1 MDKGLVLVA
10 TGEGKGKTTAA
21 LGTALRALGQGL
33 RVAFLQCIKNQE
45 TGEGLF
51 LAEYAAR
58 RPESL
63 LDRRLGLG
71 CLRGEPRPEDLARA
85 AEALALARE
94 LSGAGAGYDL
104 LVLDEICVA
113 EALGLIQTVEVV
125 RLIESRR
132 PGLHLFLTGRGAS
145 PEIIGLAD
153 TVTEMKLVKH
163 AYERGIP
170 AIRGLEF

>member
-10 TGEGKGKTTAA
+10 TGDGKGKTTAA

-33 RVAFLQCIKNQE
+33 RVAILQFIKNLE
-45 TGEGLF
+45 TGESLL
-51 LAEYAAR
+51 LADYAAR

-63 LDRRLGLG
+63 FYRRLGLG
-71 CLRGEPRPEDLARA
+71 CLRGLPRPEDLAKA

-94 LSGAGAGYDL
+94 LAAADYDL

-113 EALGLIQTVEVV
+113 DALGLIETSEVV

-132 PGLHLFLTGRGAS
+132 PGLHLFLTGRGAA
-145 PEIIGLAD
+145 PEIVALAD
-153 TVTEMKLVKH
+153 TVTEMKPVKH
-163 AYERGIP
+163 AYERGV
-170 AIRGLEF
+170 AARRGREF

>member
-10 TGEGKGKTTAA
+10 TGDGKGKTTAA

-33 RVAFLQCIKNQE
+33 RVAFLQFIKNQE

-51 LAEYAAR
+51 MAHHAAR
-58 RPESL
+58 QPDKL
-63 LDRRLGLG
+63 FYRRLGLG
-71 CLRGEPRPEDLARA
+71 CLRGQPRPEDLAKA

-94 LSGAGAGYDL
+94 LAGADYDL

-113 EALGLIQTVEVV
+113 VALGLIEAAEVV
-125 RLIESRR
+125 RLIETRK
-132 PGLHLFLTGRGAS
+132 PGLHLFLTGRGAP

-163 AYERGIP
+163 AYEKGVP
-170 AIRGLEF
+170 ARRGLEF